1 MARTTTRAG
10 VPPFLLISNVIIW
23 ISAVIV
29 MGILSYFISV
39 SNQYVSRH
47 IIYEE
52 VIVSSGPTLPEVYP
66 GPHYHTSGRTTAY

>member
-29 MGILSYFISV
+29 MGILSYLISI
-39 SNQYVSRH
+39 SNNYVSRH

-52 VIVSSGPTLPEVYP
+52 VIVSLN
-66 GPHYHTSGRTTAY
+66 